1 LFAVLALRRRSK
13 TAAFFTAT
21 ALGAALSTFVEITQC
36 FVPGRDP
43 SIQDVIANTAGTA
56 AGAVLALWAP
66 QMLKRRIRFVR
77 PLSRTQPAALAIVC
91 TWVLYRLFPLFPVLG
106 TTTLARKLLLFFRLQ
121 GLPPVPVLSA
131 AAEWFAVGAL
141 LAVCGINRAERWL
154 ALSLLLIPA
163 QFFIV
168 GRQPSWAESIGAL
181 AGYAAFIAL
190 RRNRQLAAIAGV
202 FLIGILLFRGLSPFH
217 MQAIANRFEWIPL
230 ASALQADWQ
239 SVLRVL
245 VQKAFY
251 YGITVWMLRHMMP
264 GYRTAALLTAALLT
278 AALLAVI
285 EAAQVWIPGRTPEI
299 TDPLLALVWGE
310 VFLFLK
316 K

>member
-56 AGAVLALWAP
+56 GGAVLALWAP
-66 QMLKRRIRFVR
+66 QMLKRRIRFLR

-106 TTTLARKLLLFFRLQ
+106 TTTLARKLLLVFSLQ

-264 GYRTAALLTAALLT
+264 GYRTAALLTAALL
-278 AALLAVI
+278 AVI

>member
-1 LFAVLALRRRSK
+1 
-13 TAAFFTAT
+13 
-21 ALGAALSTFVEITQC
+21 
-36 FVPGRDP
+36 
-43 SIQDVIANTAGTA
+43 
-56 AGAVLALWAP
+56 
-66 QMLKRRIRFVR
+66 
-77 PLSRTQPAALAIVC
+77 
-91 TWVLYRLFPLFPVLG
+91 
-106 TTTLARKLLLFFRLQ
+106 
-121 GLPPVPVLSA
+121 
-131 AAEWFAVGAL
+131 
-141 LAVCGINRAERWL
+141 
-154 ALSLLLIPA
+154 
-163 QFFIV
+163 
-168 GRQPSWAESIGAL
+168 
-181 AGYAAFIAL
+181 
-190 RRNRQLAAIAGV
+190 
-202 FLIGILLFRGLSPFH
+202 